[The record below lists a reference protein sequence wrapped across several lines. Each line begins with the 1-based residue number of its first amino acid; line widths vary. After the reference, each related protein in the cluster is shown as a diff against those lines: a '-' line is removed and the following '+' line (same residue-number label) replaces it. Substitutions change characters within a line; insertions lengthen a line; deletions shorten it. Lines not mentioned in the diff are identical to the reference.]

1 MLKSEVRGKDEGSR
15 GCPFVCL
22 LRLVSAL
29 AFLLAFRSIVIFS
42 IQHSAFSIQHFPMLP
57 DLKLLIQLQD
67 LDSAAERLR
76 RRMADIPAAQAALDA
91 RLADLTGAVASV
103 KERIATSQA
112 SRRDIEKDLAAVQTR
127 LSKYKGQ
134 LMEVKTNKEYH
145 AMQTEITAAEE
156 VVRREEDRLLER
168 MEEAETLAAELK
180 AAEAALKTGQTD
192 LVRSRQQMDADR
204 TTTEQDLERPTP
216 SARRSPRACRLATLA
231 LFERV
236 SKHRKGLAMSEARE
250 GLCTQCH
257 VRLRP
262 QVYNELRRNE
272 SVMQC
277 ESCSRILY
285 FVAPAVAATAP
296 AAESEPAPAEP
307 GS

>member
-1 MLKSEVRGKDEGSR
+1 
-15 GCPFVCL
+15 
-22 LRLVSAL
+22 
-29 AFLLAFRSIVIFS
+29 
-42 IQHSAFSIQHFPMLP
+42 MLP
-57 DLKLLIQLQD
+57 DLKLLIELQA

-76 RRMADIPAAQAALDA
+76 RRMADIPAEQAALDS
-91 RLADLTGAVASV
+91 RLAELTGGVASV
-103 KERIATSQA
+103 KERVAASQTA
-112 SRRDIEKDLAAVQTR
+112 RREIEKDLAAVQTR
-127 LSKYKGQ
+127 LSKYKDQ

-145 AMQTEITAAEE
+145 AMQTEIATAEA

-168 MEEAETLAAELK
+168 MEEAETLAADLK
-180 AAEAALKTGQTD
+180 AAESALKVGTSE
-192 LVRSRQQMDADR
+192 VAARRKQMD
-204 TTTEQDLERPTP
+204 TELSAAEAELAKTSDERRHVAASVSAP
-216 SARRSPRACRLATLA
+216 SLA

-236 SKHRKGLAMSEARE
+236 SKHRKGLAMSEARD

-285 FVAPAVAATAP
+285 FVPPAAATP
-296 AAESEPAPAEP
+296 VPSSEPQSTPVEP

>member
-1 MLKSEVRGKDEGSR
+1 
-15 GCPFVCL
+15 
-22 LRLVSAL
+22 
-29 AFLLAFRSIVIFS
+29 
-42 IQHSAFSIQHFPMLP
+42 MLP

-67 LDSAAERLR
+67 LDLTAERLR
-76 RRMADIPAAQAALDA
+76 RRMADIPAAQAALDSRMA
-91 RLADLTGAVASV
+91 ELTAAVASI
-103 KERIATSQA
+103 KERMAASQA
-112 SRRDIEKDLAAVQTR
+112 SRREIEKDLAAVQTR
-127 LSKYKGQ
+127 LSKYKDQ

-145 AMQTEITAAEE
+145 AMQTEITAAEA
-156 VVRREEDRLLER
+156 VVRREEDRLLEQ
-168 MEEAETLAAELK
+168 MEEAETLAAQLK
-180 AAEAALKTGQTD
+180 AAEAALKTGQAD
-192 LVRSRQQMDADR
+192 VAQRRQQMETER
-204 TTTEQDLERPTP
+204 TTTEQDMEKANAERAQVAGSI
-216 SARRSPRACRLATLA
+216 SAAALA

-236 SKHRKGLAMSEARE
+236 SKHRKGLAMSEARD

-285 FVAPAVAATAP
+285 FVAPVVAAPAP
-296 AAESEPAPAEP
+296 SPEPQSAPAEP

>member
-1 MLKSEVRGKDEGSR
+1 
-15 GCPFVCL
+15 
-22 LRLVSAL
+22 
-29 AFLLAFRSIVIFS
+29 
-42 IQHSAFSIQHFPMLP
+42 MLP
-57 DLKLLIQLQD
+57 DLKLLIQLQE
-67 LDSAAERLR
+67 LDSTGERLR
-76 RRMADIPAAQAALDA
+76 RRMADIPGAQAALDS

-103 KERIATSQA
+103 KERIAASQA
-112 SRRDIEKDLAAVQTR
+112 SRREIEKDLASVQTR
-127 LSKYKGQ
+127 LSKYKDQ

-145 AMQTEITAAEE
+145 AMQTEITAAET
-156 VVRREEDRLLER
+156 VVRREEDRLLEQ
-168 MEEAETLAAELK
+168 MEEAETLAAQLK

-192 LVRSRQQMDADR
+192 LARSRQQMEADR
-204 TTTEQDLERPTP
+204 TTTEQDLEKTNAERAQVAG
-216 SARRSPRACRLATLA
+216 SVSPDALA

-236 SKHRKGLAMSEARE
+236 SKHRKGLAMSEARD

-285 FVAPAVAATAP
+285 FVAPIAASP
-296 AAESEPAPAEP
+296 ALSPEPESAPAEP
-307 GS
+307 GN

>member
-1 MLKSEVRGKDEGSR
+1 
-15 GCPFVCL
+15 
-22 LRLVSAL
+22 
-29 AFLLAFRSIVIFS
+29 
-42 IQHSAFSIQHFPMLP
+42 MLP
-57 DLKLLIQLQD
+57 DLKLLIQLQE
-67 LDSAAERLR
+67 LDSTSERLR
-76 RRMADIPAAQAALDA
+76 RRAADIPAAQAALDT
-91 RLADLTGAVASV
+91 RLAELTGAVASV
-103 KERIATSQA
+103 KERIAASQA
-112 SRRDIEKDLAAVQTR
+112 SRREIEKDLAAVQTR
-127 LSKYKGQ
+127 LSKYKDQ

-145 AMQTEITAAEE
+145 AMQTEITAAEA

-168 MEEAETLAAELK
+168 MEEAETLASELK
-180 AAEAALKTGQTD
+180 ASEAALKSGQAD
-192 LVRSRQQMDADR
+192 VVRSRQQMDTDR
-204 TTTEQDLERPTP
+204 VTTEQDLEKTNAERAQVAG
-216 SARRSPRACRLATLA
+216 SVSPGALA

-285 FVAPAVAATAP
+285 FIAPAP
-296 AAESEPAPAEP
+296 AAAPSPEPQSAPAEP

>member
-1 MLKSEVRGKDEGSR
+1 
-15 GCPFVCL
+15 
-22 LRLVSAL
+22 
-29 AFLLAFRSIVIFS
+29 
-42 IQHSAFSIQHFPMLP
+42 MLP

-76 RRMADIPAAQAALDA
+76 RRMADIPAAQAALDT
-91 RLADLTGAVASV
+91 RLAELTGAVASV
-103 KERIATSQA
+103 KERIAASQA
-112 SRRDIEKDLAAVQTR
+112 ARRDIEKDLAAVQTR

-145 AMQTEITAAEE
+145 AMQTEIAAAEG

-168 MEEAETLAAELK
+168 MEEAENLASELK
-180 AAEAALKTGQTD
+180 AAESALKSGTTE
-192 LVRSRQQMDADR
+192 VAASRKQMDADR
-204 TTTEQDLERPTP
+204 TTTEAELARTNEERTRVA
-216 SARRSPRACRLATLA
+216 SNVSPPTLA

-236 SKHRKGLAMSEARE
+236 SKHRKGLAMSEARD

-277 ESCSRILY
+277 DSCSRILY
-285 FVAPAVAATAP
+285 YVPPTAAAPVAAP
-296 AAESEPAPAEP
+296 EPQSTPAEP

>member
-1 MLKSEVRGKDEGSR
+1 
-15 GCPFVCL
+15 
-22 LRLVSAL
+22 
-29 AFLLAFRSIVIFS
+29 
-42 IQHSAFSIQHFPMLP
+42 MLP
-57 DLKLLIQLQD
+57 DLKFLIELQG

-76 RRMADIPAAQAALDA
+76 RRVADIPVEQAALDS
-91 RLADLTGAVASV
+91 RLAALTAAVAGV
-103 KERIATSQA
+103 KERIAASQTA
-112 SRRDIEKDLAAVQTR
+112 RREIEKDLAAVQTR
-127 LSKYKGQ
+127 LSKYKDQ

-145 AMQTEITAAEE
+145 AMQHEIAAAET

-180 AAEAALKTGQTD
+180 AAEAALKAGTTEVAASRTQMEAERATTETE
-192 LVRSRQQMDADR
+192 LARTTEERSRVAA
-204 TTTEQDLERPTP
+204 TV
-216 SARRSPRACRLATLA
+216 SPATLA

-236 SKHRKGLAMSEARE
+236 SKHRKGLAMSEARD

-272 SVMQC
+272 SVIQC
-277 ESCSRILY
+277 ESCSRILF
-285 FVAPAVAATAP
+285 FVPPAVP
-296 AAESEPAPAEP
+296 AAAAAPQPAPAEP

>member
-1 MLKSEVRGKDEGSR
+1 
-15 GCPFVCL
+15 
-22 LRLVSAL
+22 
-29 AFLLAFRSIVIFS
+29 
-42 IQHSAFSIQHFPMLP
+42 MLP
-57 DLKLLIQLQD
+57 DLKLLIELQA
-67 LDSAAERLR
+67 LDSTAERLR
-76 RRMADIPAAQAALDA
+76 RRMADIPNEQAALDS
-91 RLADLTGAVASV
+91 RLADLTGAVNGV
-103 KERIATSQA
+103 KERIAASQTA
-112 SRRDIEKDLAAVQTR
+112 RREIEKDLAAVQAR
-127 LSKYKGQ
+127 LTKYKDQ

-145 AMQTEITAAEE
+145 AMQTEIAAAEA

-180 AAEAALKTGQTD
+180 AAESALKVGTAE
-192 LVRSRQQMDADR
+192 VAASRKQMDAER
-204 TTTEQDLERPTP
+204 AATEAELAKTNEER
-216 SARRSPRACRLATLA
+216 SRVAANISPATLA

-236 SKHRKGLAMSEARE
+236 SKHRKGLAMSEARD

-285 FVAPAVAATAP
+285 FVPPP
-296 AAESEPAPAEP
+296 AAASVPAPQPTTPVEP

>member
-1 MLKSEVRGKDEGSR
+1 
-15 GCPFVCL
+15 
-22 LRLVSAL
+22 
-29 AFLLAFRSIVIFS
+29 
-42 IQHSAFSIQHFPMLP
+42 MLP
-57 DLKLLIQLQD
+57 DLKLLIQLQE
-67 LDSAAERLR
+67 LDSTGERLR
-76 RRMADIPAAQAALDA
+76 RRMADIPAAQAALDS
-91 RLADLTGAVASV
+91 RLAELTAAVAGV
-103 KERIATSQA
+103 KERIAASQA
-112 SRRDIEKDLAAVQTR
+112 TRRDIEKDLAAVQTR
-127 LSKYKGQ
+127 LSKYKDQ

-145 AMQTEITAAEE
+145 AMQTEITTAEA
-156 VVRREEDRLLER
+156 VVRREEDRLLEQ

-180 AAEAALKTGQTD
+180 TSEAALKSGETD

-204 TTTEQDLERPTP
+204 TAAEQGLEKADVERAQIAA
-216 SARRSPRACRLATLA
+216 SVSPGALA

-236 SKHRKGLAMSEARE
+236 SKHRKGLAMSEARD

-285 FVAPAVAATAP
+285 FVAPVAP
-296 AAESEPAPAEP
+296 AAAPSPEAQSAPVEP

>member
-1 MLKSEVRGKDEGSR
+1 
-15 GCPFVCL
+15 
-22 LRLVSAL
+22 
-29 AFLLAFRSIVIFS
+29 
-42 IQHSAFSIQHFPMLP
+42 
-57 DLKLLIQLQD
+57 
-67 LDSAAERLR
+67 
-76 RRMADIPAAQAALDA
+76 
-91 RLADLTGAVASV
+91 
-103 KERIATSQA
+103 
-112 SRRDIEKDLAAVQTR
+112 VQTR
-127 LSKYKGQ
+127 LSKYKDQ

-145 AMQTEITAAEE
+145 AMQTEITAAEA

-168 MEEAETLAAELK
+168 MEEGETLAAELK
-180 AAEAALKTGQTD
+180 AAESALKSGQAD
-192 LVRSRQQMDADR
+192 LVRSRQQIDADR
-204 TTTEQDLERPTP
+204 TATDQELQQATADPAQI
-216 SARRSPRACRLATLA
+216 AAGVSPGALA

-285 FVAPAVAATAP
+285 FLAPAGP
-296 AAESEPAPAEP
+296 AAAPSPEPQSAPVEP

>member
-1 MLKSEVRGKDEGSR
+1 
-15 GCPFVCL
+15 
-22 LRLVSAL
+22 
-29 AFLLAFRSIVIFS
+29 
-42 IQHSAFSIQHFPMLP
+42 MLP

-76 RRMADIPAAQAALDA
+76 RRMADIPAAQAALDT
-91 RLADLTGAVASV
+91 RLAELTGAVASV
-103 KERIATSQA
+103 KERIAASQA
-112 SRRDIEKDLAAVQTR
+112 ARRDIEKDLAAVQTR

-168 MEEAETLAAELK
+168 MEEAETLAAALK
-180 AAEAALKTGQTD
+180 AAEAALKTGQAD
-192 LVRSRQQMDADR
+192 VVRSRQQMDADR
-204 TTTEQDLERPTP
+204 TTTEQDLEKTNAERTQVAASV
-216 SARRSPRACRLATLA
+216 SAGTLA

-296 AAESEPAPAEP
+296 AAEPESAPAEP
-307 GS
+307 GN